1 MSCLLC
7 LQLKHTNWEEDPDG
21 VFYTNYMHIVM
32 NKSGADPISL
42 MSGES
47 VTKGQKIAYSHGT
60 SSLAHIHFEV
70 RVNSLYK
77 KAACNPWKYMPNSV
91 NDYSSFQVT
100 LSVTPN
106 YNGIN
111 CQAVVNVSV
120 PPNQLT
126 LSRVELH
133 ILDASDVPQP
143 VRFYDMCGT
152 NYNRTQSQVD
162 KSDYLG
168 NISNPSSYHIIISPM
183 FFNSQSYSQN
193 QNAGYGFEFIDL
205 PQLGEGGTVM
215 ARVIDVFDNS
225 VSTEYV
231 GYSCSLAAAEDCED
245 GCEGVIETVSRGD
258 RVWPIGGTTSVDLGQ
273 SSPYGPRLQ
282 ISRNRM

>member
-21 VFYTNYMHIVM
+21 VFYTNYIHIVM

-42 MSGES
+42 MSGDS
-47 VTKGQKIAYSHGT
+47 VTKGQKIAYSYGT
-60 SSLAHIHFEV
+60 SSLEHIHFEV
-70 RVNSLYK
+70 RVNSLYQ
-77 KAACNPWKYMPNSV
+77 KAACNPWKYMPNSA

-126 LSRVELH
+126 LSRVEFH
-133 ILDASDVPQP
+133 IVDASNLPQP

-162 KSDYLG
+162 NSDYLG

-183 FFNSQSYSQN
+183 FFNSQSYSKN

-205 PQLGEGGTVM
+205 PQLGAGGTVM

-225 VSTEYV
+225 VSSEYV
-231 GYSCSLAAAEDCED
+231 GYSCPLAA
-245 GCEGVIETVSRGD
+245 EGVIESQRATEAATTAANGGTASAG
-258 RVWPIGGTTSVDLGQ
+258 IGGAYGVALTLMFSVFLA
-273 SSPYGPRLQ
+273 
-282 ISRNRM
+282 